1 MGSCRALGHQSVV
14 VCVDNGVDPVAQ
26 SEFGQNPG
34 DVGLDGFV
42 ADVELRGDLGIAVSR
57 RDKGEDFLLA
67 GCVSSCVACE

>member
-26 SEFGQNPG
+26 SEFGQNSG

-57 RDKGEDFLLA
+57 RNKGEDFLLA
-67 GCVSSCVACE
+67 RREAVELRWV

>member
-1 MGSCRALGHQSVV
+1 MGFWGGLGNQSVV
-14 VCVDNGVDPVAQ
+14 VCVDDGVDPVAQ

-67 GCVSSCVACE
+67 GCEGVELRCV

>member
-1 MGSCRALGHQSVV
+1 MDSRRAQVHQSVV

-57 RDKGEDFLLA
+57 RNKDEDFLLA
-67 GCVSSCVACE
+67 GREAGELRCV